1 MVTVESFYHL
11 MTTYIAKFC
20 ARHSI
25 IQIMQH
31 SVFTWKQE
39 GGEVDEDLLK
49 GKIKRESS
57 LHFYKVLA
65 GDQYPVNLD
74 DIEIE
79 VSNMKPFYG

>member
-1 MVTVESFYHL
+1 

-20 ARHSI
+20 AHHRI

-39 GGEVDEDLLK
+39 GGEVDTELLI

-57 LHFYKVLA
+57 MHFYKLLA
-65 GDQYPVNLD
+65 GEQYPVAIE

>member
-1 MVTVESFYHL
+1 

-20 ARHSI
+20 AHHRI

-39 GGEVDEDLLK
+39 GGDIDKDLLI

-57 LHFYKVLA
+57 LHFFKLLA
-65 GDQYPVNLD
+65 GDHYTVSIE
-74 DIEIE
+74 DINIE